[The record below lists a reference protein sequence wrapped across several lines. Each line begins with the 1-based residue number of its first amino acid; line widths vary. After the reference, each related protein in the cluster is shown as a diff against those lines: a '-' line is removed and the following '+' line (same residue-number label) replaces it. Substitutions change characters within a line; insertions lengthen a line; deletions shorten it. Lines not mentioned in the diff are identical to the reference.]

1 MKKLVC
7 IAFLIMGGFGLSAQ
21 GNMDVYNFT
30 GDILLVQA
38 RATVNGTVVGYSR
51 AMVMPNASAVIP
63 SVSNDPNAEWEVVRG
78 VDLATRR
85 KYAIDYYS
93 SGTNDYFQGLYIAW
107 NSNTSVIFY

>member
-63 SVSNDPNAEWEVVRG
+63 SVSNDPNAVFTGG
-78 VDLATRR
+78 V
-85 KYAIDYYS
+85 KYFSPLILLVALRAASNPIDVDS
-93 SGTNDYFQGLYIAW
+93 T
-107 NSNTSVIFY
+107 